1 MDACA
6 GRLRAVEF
14 GGLVVCSDYVK
25 RGRLKWF
32 GLVWGCQEKE
42 RRIRS
47 KKGGKVASAW
57 CQGVE
62 LPGRPCE
69 GMPPRDDG
77 VTDER
82 KVVPPIA
89 DFGPTTLVRRDP
101 CDGLSRADSS
111 GR

>member
-32 GLVWGCQEKE
+32 GLVWGCQEKG

-57 CQGVE
+57 RRERSSRDDRAKEC
-62 LPGRPCE
+62 L
-69 GMPPRDDG
+69 PRDDG

-89 DFGPTTLVRRDP
+89 DFGPTTFVRRDP
-101 CDGLSRADSS
+101 ADGL
-111 GR
+111 